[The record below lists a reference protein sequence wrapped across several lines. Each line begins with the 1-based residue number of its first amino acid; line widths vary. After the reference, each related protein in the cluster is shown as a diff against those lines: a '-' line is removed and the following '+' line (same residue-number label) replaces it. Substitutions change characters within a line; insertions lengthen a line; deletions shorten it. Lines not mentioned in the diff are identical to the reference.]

1 MSFKIELYKNS
12 SPRNSFYPTL
22 SKVRDVEGELR
33 DQCSVLEPKILMR
46 INDVGDLKN
55 VNYMH
60 IGEFGRY
67 YYITDII
74 SVRNTLIEVSG
85 HVDVL
90 STYRT
95 QILGNDAII
104 ARSGIKGNYN
114 TYLQDSELA
123 TYQDSYVCNYRFP
136 QNFKHDND
144 NLILAVAGAAQS

>member
-12 SPRNSFYPTL
+12 SPRNSFYPAL

-33 DQCSVLEPKILMR
+33 DQCSVLSPKILMR
-46 INDVGDLKN
+46 INDVSDLKN

-104 ARSGIKGNYN
+104 ARSGLKGNYN

-136 QNFKHDND
+136 HNFKHDND